1 MKTILTLGV
10 GFWLG
15 RQLYINYDKK
25 AAKKKE
31 AQVKKRLLQF
41 LEDKK
46 FTRAEL
52 KAYTQQIIEG

>member
-25 AAKKKE
+25 EARQKE
-31 AQVKKRLLQF
+31 AQIKRRLTQF
-41 LEDKK
+41 LEDQNFSK
-46 FTRAEL
+46 AEL
-52 KAYTQQIIEG
+52 DRFSSKIIG